1 MSRII
6 VKGLPIFL
14 TDDKLKD
21 HFNKRLIEKYH
32 ISQPDLITDC
42 KILRDR
48 KGNSRRFAFIGYK
61 NEEDAFDAINYFNG
75 SYINTSKLEVSMAK
89 SFADPRVPQSM
100 KERKREA
107 YKRMREREEK
117 LLEEEQNKTKKHS
130 NKKAKIH
137 ENSIDAEIARNK
149 QLQEF
154 IETMKPS
161 SKVTSWETTG
171 VANNTDYTEE
181 NDTTNKEHISYGS
194 YDDGNE
200 VQGNSLLAH
209 ALAMQ
214 DNSNNENIEKI
225 PKQESDD
232 EYEDF
237 NGKKDNEKDE
247 EEEEPMM
254 TLDQV
259 PSNELNNNSKDDD
272 DQDNLARDEQ
282 ISDLDWFKQRRVR
295 IREGENE
302 PVKELDIQRQ
312 QEEEQATV
320 DNEDE
325 PKEPTKSPEEIAIE
339 KIKNTGRLFLRN
351 ILYTSTEKDFED
363 LFSPFGQLEEVHI
376 ALDTRTGKSKGFAY
390 ILFKNPDDAVQAY
403 IELDKQIFQGRL
415 LHILPA
421 DSKKSHRLDEFDLKN
436 MPLKKQRE
444 LKRKANAS
452 KHTFSWNSLYM
463 NQDAV
468 LSSVADKL
476 GLQKSELLDP
486 ENSSSAVKQAL
497 AEAHVIG
504 DVRKYFEEKGVD
516 LLKFQQLKDPK
527 QRDDSVILIKNFP
540 YGTTTEELSDL
551 FLPFGKL
558 ERFLMP
564 PAGTIA
570 IVQYRDVTSAR
581 AAFTKLAYKRFK
593 DGILYLEK
601 GPKDCFTRSAKK
613 DESIERESVAPVES
627 KLSVSDIME
636 SKRSSIN
643 TSDNVSKQLGSQD
656 IGDTNENR
664 RMDNHDNDD
673 DDDDDAGIIHGP
685 TVSIF
690 IKNLNFSTTTAQL
703 NDRFKNF
710 NGFVVA
716 QVKTKPDPKHS
727 NRTLSMGFG
736 FAEFRTKEQANAVIA
751 AMDGEVIDG
760 HRIQLKL
767 SHRQGSGSGSN
778 SQNNNNAKKK
788 VKSGKIIVKNLPFE
802 ATRKDVFELFN
813 SFGQLKS
820 VRVPKKFDKSARG
833 FAFVEFL
840 LPKEAENAMDQLQG
854 VHLLGRRLV
863 IQYAELDAVDAEEE
877 IARMTKKVRKQVA
890 TKEMSLLRESGGRR
904 KINMEDSN
912 EDETDY

>member
-21 HFNKRLIEKYH
+21 HFNKRLVEKYNV
-32 ISQPDLITDC
+32 SKPDLITDC
-42 KILRDR
+42 RILRDR
-48 KGNSRRFAFIGYK
+48 NGKSRRFAFIGYR
-61 NEEDAFDAINYFNG
+61 NEEDAFDAVNYFNG

-100 KERKREA
+100 RDRKREA
-107 YKRMREREEK
+107 FKRMREREEK
-117 LLEEEQNKTKKHS
+117 LLADERNKFRNQN
-130 NKKAKIH
+130 NKKAKVH
-137 ENSIDAEIARNK
+137 KHSIDAEIAKDK

-171 VANNTDYTEE
+171 ITSNNNEDDSYDREQSTDGGNANN
-181 NDTTNKEHISYGS
+181 
-194 YDDGNE
+194 NE
-200 VQGNSLLAH
+200 FQGNSLLAH

-214 DNSNNENIEKI
+214 DNSKKNMEEISS
-225 PKQESDD
+225 QESDD

-237 NGKKDNEKDE
+237 TSKKDNDKE
-247 EEEEPMM
+247 EEQEPMM
-254 TLDQV
+254 TLDQI
-259 PSNELNNNSKDDD
+259 PSNEPDSNNNEDK
-272 DQDNLARDEQ
+272 QDNLARDEQ

-302 PVKELDIQRQ
+302 PVKESNTQQ
-312 QEEEQATV
+312 QEEEKEEEEKTS
-320 DNEDE
+320 E
-325 PKEPTKSPEEIAIE
+325 PEEPTKSPEEIAIE
-339 KIKNTGRLFLRN
+339 KIKKTGRLFLRN
-351 ILYTSTEKDFED
+351 ILYTSTEKDFEA

-444 LKRKANAS
+444 LKRKADAS
-452 KHTFSWNSLYM
+452 KQTFSWNSLYM

-468 LSSVADKL
+468 LSSVASKL
-476 GLQKSELLDP
+476 GLQKSELIDP

-527 QRDDSVILIKNFP
+527 QRDDRVILVKNFP
-540 YGTTTEELSDL
+540 YGTTVEELSDL

-601 GPKDCFTRSAKK
+601 GPKDCFTRSARE
-613 DESIERESVAPVES
+613 DESVERETIAPVES
-627 KLSVSDIME
+627 KLSVNDIME
-636 SKRSSIN
+636 RKRSIN
-643 TSDNVSKQLGSQD
+643 TSDNASNPAIPQD
-656 IGDTNENR
+656 INK
-664 RMDNHDNDD
+664 DD
-673 DDDDDAGIIHGP
+673 HNVDEDDEDIIQGP

-716 QVKTKPDPKHS
+716 QVKTKPDPKHPGK
-727 NRTLSMGFG
+727 TLSMGFG
-736 FAEFRTKEQANAVIA
+736 FAEFRNKEQANAVIA

-767 SHRQGSGSGSN
+767 SHRQGSSS
-778 SQNNNNAKKK
+778 SNNNNKSKKK
-788 VKSGKIIVKNLPFE
+788 IKSGKIIVKNLPFE

-863 IQYAELDAVDAEEE
+863 MQYAELDAVNAEEE

-890 TKEMSLLRESGGRR
+890 SKEMSLLRESGGRR
-904 KINMEDSN
+904 KINMDNSN
-912 EDETDY
+912 ENNEGY